1 MTENASQHPDARRF
15 DLDAMKTIGIVFVV
29 TFHVLSAA
37 PLMPLGSL
45 SALLTYVLMAVF
57 GCQVGLFFFVN
68 GALLLSR
75 PFSLER
81 HVRKTLNLV
90 LLTIVWALLFLV
102 GDWILSRG
110 GITAGAAQ
118 LVERC
123 VASWVSR

>member
-1 MTENASQHPDARRF
+1 MTENASQRPGARRF

-29 TFHVLSAA
+29 TFHVLSAT
-37 PLMPLGSL
+37 PLMPLESP
-45 SALLTYVLMAVF
+45 SALLTYIIMAVF

-90 LLTIVWALLFLV
+90 LLTIIWALLLLA
-102 GDWILSRG
+102 GNWILSG
-110 GITAGAAQ
+110 GGYLHRHCAA
-118 LVERC
+118 C
-123 VASWVSR
+123 